1 MENNKVIIDISKNT
15 QEKKTK
21 KKYSKIMHDTMNST
35 KKKNKHTIIEKCI
48 SQKIEKI

>member
-15 QEKKTK
+15 QEKKTN
-21 KKYSKIMHDTMNST
+21 KKYSKIMHDIMNS
-35 KKKNKHTIIEKCI
+35 KKKKSKHIKIEECI